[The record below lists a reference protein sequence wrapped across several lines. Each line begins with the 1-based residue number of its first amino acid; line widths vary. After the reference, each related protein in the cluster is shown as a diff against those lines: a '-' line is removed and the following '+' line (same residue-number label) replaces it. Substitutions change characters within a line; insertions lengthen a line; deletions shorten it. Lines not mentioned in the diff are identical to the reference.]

1 MTRGFGTGIIE
12 AATLPQGHHHAR
24 QGERPVRK
32 ARRLTD
38 KQYDYATD
46 ALRHVIA
53 DWEEWASCS
62 DPSAKDLDRGI
73 KVLAMLLED
82 RKPRSMIGKL
92 KEEA

>member
-1 MTRGFGTGIIE
+1 M
-12 AATLPQGHHHAR
+12 
-24 QGERPVRK
+24 RK

-53 DWEEWASCS
+53 DWEEWDSCN
-62 DPSAKDLDRGI
+62 DPCAKNLDRGI
-73 KVLAMLLED
+73 KVLTMLLED
-82 RKPRSMIGKL
+82 RKPRSMIEKL